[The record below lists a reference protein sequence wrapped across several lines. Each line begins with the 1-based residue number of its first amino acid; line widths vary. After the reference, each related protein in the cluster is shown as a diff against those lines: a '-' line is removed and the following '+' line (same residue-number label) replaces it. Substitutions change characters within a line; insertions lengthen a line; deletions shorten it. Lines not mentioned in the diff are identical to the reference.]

1 MVAVS
6 QSLPFADVLD
16 DNSLPLKVGGGDI
29 NLLAGDHRVAIVR
42 ISAPRFQALCVS
54 IHGKDR
60 DHRADAIKAHW
71 KQVGDQIESC
81 RRPDDNIIC
90 GVDGNCRIG
99 LRNDSRD
106 PLIGPQLDPEHRHDF
121 VSEAFVSFA
130 RRFDLVVIATF
141 PDLLSGGAGGTL
153 YNKFGM
159 ALRCDYVL
167 VSRNCLAL

>member
-6 QSLPFADVLD
+6 QSLPFADVVD

-81 RRPDDNIIC
+81 RRPDHNIIC

-99 LRNDSRD
+99 LRNVPRPVDRPAVGSGASSRFR
-106 PLIGPQLDPEHRHDF
+106 LGGVYQLCA
-121 VSEAFVSFA
+121 AF
-130 RRFDLVVIATF
+130 
-141 PDLLSGGAGGTL
+141 
-153 YNKFGM
+153 
-159 ALRCDYVL
+159 
-167 VSRNCLAL
+167 